1 MSGKKLQTF
10 LEKLHNEM
18 QSDSEDYRKATG
30 NRKKT
35 TLTHKNHKIRNA
47 IKGLIKLNNAEA
59 FDKKGTQVKKADDA
73 SITPKD
79 LNALIAK
86 LTESLRTLFSDYA
99 SGKSD
104 VEYKK
109 LRGGF
114 ALIME
119 AVEGKDGALRS
130 NYKIIQDKYRGTI
143 NDWYTEF
150 LAKIDRPEGLKR
162 KSGSSNEIRNI
173 TSGGE
178 AFNLT
183 HEGGSNV
190 LHRMNDA
197 VYGALDETYGDSSD
211 MSQID
216 SELKK
221 YLDLKEYKTFLEITK
236 NGRLGEVNVSISSAL
251 VNAQQGA
258 GKLEQGLMQRLN
270 VALGNAIERLGGVQN
285 LDGSDSLTEAH
296 RKKLV
301 KEMVKPFKNKKGIKL
316 KHENLKIEDNT
327 SPEKISKSSKAQLL
341 KMGAKSLGKKKQLRK
356 RAARKPAPPKMSLAN
371 ILGVLNNQ
379 LPKTVANNMGSPRLE
394 NQTGRFAQSVR
405 AIDVTTTAQGFPS
418 IGYTYMKER
427 YGPYE
432 STSGT
437 RFSDVDRDPRPL
449 IDQSIREIVIGFGLG
464 RLYTRRL

>member
-1 MSGKKLQTF
+1 MSAQQLQAF

-18 QSDSEDYRKATG
+18 TEDVEDYRKATG

-59 FDKKGTQVKKADDA
+59 FSKNGAQIKKADDA
-73 SITPKD
+73 SISASD
-79 LNALIAK
+79 LNKLIAE

-104 VEYKK
+104 VDYKK

-119 AVEGKDGALRS
+119 EVEGQEGALRS
-130 NYKIIQDKYRGTI
+130 NYTIIQTKYRNTI
-143 NDWYTEF
+143 NEWYTKF
-150 LAKIDRPEGLKR
+150 LEKIDRPEGLKR
-162 KSGSSNEIRNI
+162 KSTSSNEIRTI
-173 TSGGE
+173 SSGGE

-190 LHRMNDA
+190 LHQMNDA
-197 VYGALDETYGDSSD
+197 VYTALDQTYGAASD

-251 VNAQQGA
+251 INAQQGA
-258 GKLEQGLMQRLN
+258 GKLEQGLVQKLN
-270 VALGNAIERLGGVQN
+270 VALGNALEKLGGAEK
-285 LDGSDSLTEAH
+285 LSGSDSLVQAH

-301 KEMVKPFKNKKGIKL
+301 KELVKPFKNKKGIKVT
-316 KHENLKIEDNT
+316 HENLKINDNT
-327 SPEKISKSSKAQLL
+327 SPERISKSSKAHLIEI
-341 KMGAKSLGKKKQLRK
+341 GGRSLGSKKQFRR
-356 RAARKPAPPKMSLAN
+356 RAARKPTPPKMSLAN

-379 LPKTVANNMGSPRLE
+379 LPERVASNMGNPRLE

-405 AIDVTTTAQGFPS
+405 ATDVTQTAQGFPS

-427 YGPYE
+427 YGVYE

-437 RFSDVDRDPRPL
+437 RFADINRDPRPL
-449 IDQSIREIVIGFGLG
+449 IDQSIREIVVGFGLG
-464 RLYTRRL
+464 RIYTRRQ